1 MIATNRFTG
10 LGGVSGDWTRGISR
24 TSQNR
29 VQSNRTVL
37 SFEDHKI
44 DFAQCYT
51 RLQDALKDPEIR
63 GALDG
68 VKVSDG
74 PHGKLIH
81 IDHVAFL
88 QKNGVLQADKE
99 GTDWTPAE
107 IQEAASQLKQLDAT
121 LHLLEQLRT
130 RPELFQEQAGKPM
143 IERTAEG
150 GFEVYVIATA
160 ATAKELA
167 VEVGQFAEAVTS
179 R

>member
-10 LGGVSGDWTRGISR
+10 LGGVQGDWTQGIAKAS
-24 TSQNR
+24 THR
-29 VQSNRTVL
+29 VQSNRTVV
-37 SFEDHKI
+37 SFEGRNI
-44 DFAQCYT
+44 NFAQCYT
-51 RLQDALKDPEIR
+51 RLQAALKDPEIR

-81 IDHVAFL
+81 IDNVAFL
-88 QKNGVLQADKE
+88 QQNGVLQADKE
-99 GTDWTPAE
+99 GEWTPA
-107 IQEAASQLKQLDAT
+107 QVKEATRQIKELDAS
-121 LHLLEQLRT
+121 LHLLEQLRS
-130 RPELFQEQAGKPM
+130 RPELFQEQAGKAM

-150 GFEVYVIATA
+150 GFEMFVIATA

-167 VEVGQFAEAVTS
+167 VEVAQFAEAVTS